1 MTKLRTRTSRSR
13 GPSIRDVAREAGVS
27 PGTASRVLSGS
38 SYPVSDEARER
49 VLRAST
55 ALGYVPN
62 FAARALATGRSSAIA
77 AIVHDITDPY
87 FGEVVRG
94 IEDAAARVHGS
105 VLIASDDRHPRNLV
119 ERLAM
124 LLGQDAA
131 GVVLVGGQVLDHPTA
146 PQISK
151 QLERLHERGTPV
163 VAVGRYGFDIPYV
176 TVDELGAAR
185 LAVRHLLQQGHR
197 RVAFLGG
204 PMSSTTVHD
213 RYRGFATALE
223 EAGASVDEELVL
235 ETALTREGGLEGV
248 HGLVASGHDFT
259 AILAVNDEVAFG
271 AMAGLRT
278 LHIGVPGDVS
288 VVGVNNVGMC
298 EFVEPPLTSVQV
310 PMRELG
316 QTAWRMVDALRRNQ
330 AIDRSRI
337 LDATLVVRGST
348 APVES

>member
-1 MTKLRTRTSRSR
+1 M
-13 GPSIRDVAREAGVS
+13 S

-38 SYPVSDEARER
+38 DYPVSDDARER
-49 VLRAST
+49 VTRVSA

-62 FAARALATGRSSAIA
+62 FAARALVTGSSSTIA
-77 AIVHDITDPY
+77 AVVHDITDPY

-105 VLIASDDRHPRNLV
+105 VLIASDDRHPRILV

-131 GVVLVGGQVLDHPTA
+131 GIVLVGGQVLDHPTA
-146 PQISK
+146 PRVRE
-151 QLERLHERGTPV
+151 QLQRLEDRGTPV

-213 RYRGFATALE
+213 RYRGFAKALE
-223 EAGASVDEELVL
+223 EAGAPIDGKLVL
-235 ETALTREGGLEGV
+235 ETALTREGGLGGV
-248 HGLVASGHDFT
+248 HALVASGHEFT

-271 AMAGLRT
+271 AMAGLRA
-278 LHIGVPGDVS
+278 LHIGVPRDVS

-298 EFVEPPLTSVQV
+298 EFVEPPLTSVRV

-316 QTAWRMVDALRRNQ
+316 RAAWHMVIAIRHGEE
-330 AIDRSRI
+330 IDRSTI

-348 APVES
+348 APAGG